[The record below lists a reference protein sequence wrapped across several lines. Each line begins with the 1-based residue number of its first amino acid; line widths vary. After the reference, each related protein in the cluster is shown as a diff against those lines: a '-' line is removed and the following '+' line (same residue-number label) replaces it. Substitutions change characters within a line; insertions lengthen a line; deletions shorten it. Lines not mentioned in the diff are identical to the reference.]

1 MALAGR
7 ISEVRGRCPALTRAS
22 RLELIQAIEDM
33 RQSRLLCYVTGDRRG
48 FETKIAGDVFSFV
61 YERLS
66 EIGSTKSIDLF
77 LYTTG
82 GITIVGWGLVN
93 VIREFCE
100 RFGVIIPFKAH
111 SCGTLIA
118 LGADEIIMGKLG
130 QLSPVDPSVTS
141 PHNPQAPG
149 QQQPGPLSVLPIS
162 VEDVLGYLELA
173 RKEANLAGEA
183 PLTTIFHDLT
193 ERVHPLALGSV
204 YRARQQIRMLSKKL
218 LQFHMPPESERDM
231 DRIVTTLTR
240 ELYSHDYIIGRK
252 EAKEGVGLNVVDVDP
267 ALERAVWKLF
277 QEYEALFELNV
288 PYSPPAF
295 LGQENSRRGVFTRAI
310 IESSGHVDAFV
321 TEKEV
326 RRIQVN
332 QPGVPGPA
340 EAYQERVVFDGWRQ
354 GTDD

>member
-1 MALAGR
+1 MALAGKT
-7 ISEVRGRCPALTRAS
+7 SGVRGRYAALTRAT

-33 RQSRLLCYVTGDRRG
+33 RHSRLLCYVTGDRRG

-61 YERLS
+61 YERLA
-66 EIGSTKSIDLF
+66 EIGSTKSVDLF

-93 VIREFCE
+93 LIREFCE

-149 QQQPGPLSVLPIS
+149 QQQPGALSVLPIS
-162 VEDVLGYLELA
+162 VEDVVGYLDLA
-173 RKEANLAGEA
+173 RKEANLSGDASM
-183 PLTTIFHDLT
+183 TTIFHQLA

-204 YRARQQIRMLSKKL
+204 YRAKEQIRMLSKKL
-218 LQFHMPPESERDM
+218 LQFHMTADSEGEM

-240 ELYSHDYIIGRK
+240 ELYSHDYIIGRN

-267 ALERAVWKLF
+267 ELERAVWKLF
-277 QEYEALFELNV
+277 QEYEGLLELNV

-295 LGQENSRRGVFTRAI
+295 LGQEDSKRGVFTRAI
-310 IESSGHVDAFV
+310 IESTGGVEAFV
-321 TEKEV
+321 TEKEA
-326 RRIQVN
+326 RRVQVS
-332 QPGVPGPA
+332 QPGAPGPT
-340 EAYQERVVFDGWRQ
+340 EIYQERILFEGWRQ
-354 GTDD
+354 PTDG